1 MNNNRLT
8 ASKSKAALEEQS
20 YDLIQQHIIDPEN
33 SPLPEHLRVQCNRV
47 LQIARLL
54 DDYPNESHIINIML
68 AKYRISRTQI
78 RKDIALA
85 KELFK
90 RKMEDFLLVDD
101 QIQLIRDCKLKGDLK
116 QWNNAKKVL
125 HQMIG
130 EKPASVED
138 PRRME
143 KNVFYIQINSMGQ
156 KVDIPLNA
164 IRNLSQ
170 EEQKV
175 LVDSMYTPIDDVQAE
190 EIMNS

>member
-1 MNNNRLT
+1 
-8 ASKSKAALEEQS
+8 
-20 YDLIQQHIIDPEN
+20 
-33 SPLPEHLRVQCNRV
+33 
-47 LQIARLL
+47 
-54 DDYPNESHIINIML
+54 
-68 AKYRISRTQI
+68 
-78 RKDIALA
+78 
-85 KELFK
+85 
-90 RKMEDFLLVDD
+90 
-101 QIQLIRDCKLKGDLK
+101 
-116 QWNNAKKVL
+116 
-125 HQMIG
+125 MIG

-156 KVDIPLNA
+156 TVDIPLNA

>member
-90 RKMEDFLLVDD
+90 TQHQFDWDFWYAWMIKD
-101 QIQLIRDCKLKGDLK
+101 QIQLIRHRIPDIDPGKSQSEDQRTPEYPDQDPAKRFFFHHGSFLLVCFCQQYRRGDHP
-116 QWNNAKKVL
+116 V
-125 HQMIG
+125 
-130 EKPASVED
+130 
-138 PRRME
+138 
-143 KNVFYIQINSMGQ
+143 
-156 KVDIPLNA
+156 A
-164 IRNLSQ
+164 IRNTDQTGETAYL
-170 EEQKV
+170 
-175 LVDSMYTPIDDVQAE
+175 MHCIY
-190 EIMNS
+190 